1 MSERSSQTERLLT
14 LTCVLLASER
24 GLTKNEIY
32 EVVRGYHQQ
41 LQTRNMVSLT
51 KLFER
56 DKDIL
61 RDLGVQLEVITPE
74 HSPDDHTEARYR
86 ISQQDFTWP
95 ADLKF
100 SSRQMALLELAA
112 RAWSRSSLSEPA
124 ERGLTKLK
132 ALGVSQFQDL
142 IGFAPQLRTPD
153 RNFDAISYAIAN
165 NQQIAFQY
173 RKLDAPETKN
183 RIVEPWKLR
192 QLQGE
197 WVMLGNDQEAGSS
210 RNFLLRRIIGE
221 ISTLPEVF
229 EIDEASVTKAEIE
242 LDGFIQSN
250 KAILEITPGSEAE
263 FTFGESGEIE
273 ISYMDEQLFS
283 EDILELGNAVKVVQP
298 ESLRKRVI
306 SAYHQVVNL
315 HA

>member
-1 MSERSSQTERLLT
+1 MSDRSTQTERLLT

-61 RDLGVQLEVITPE
+61 RDLGVQLEVVTPE
-74 HSPDDHTEARYR
+74 HSPGDQTEARYL

-100 SSRQMALLELAA
+100 NSRQMALLELAA

-124 ERGLTKLK
+124 QRGLTKLK
-132 ALGVSQFQDL
+132 ALGVGQFQDL

-153 RNFDAISYAIAN
+153 RNFDAISNAIVDSR
-165 NQQIAFQY
+165 QISFQY
-173 RKLDAPETKN
+173 RKLDADEAQN
-183 RIVEPWKLR
+183 RIVQPWKLR
-192 QLQGE
+192 QLEGE
-197 WVMLGNDQEAGSS
+197 WVMLGADQQAGSS
-210 RNFLLRRIIGE
+210 RNFLLRRIVGE
-221 ISTLPEVF
+221 IQLLTEGFTV
-229 EIDEASVTKAEIE
+229 DEAAIFKAETE
-242 LDGFIQSN
+242 LDSYIQSN
-250 KAILEITPGSEAE
+250 KAVLEVAPNSEAE
-263 FTFGESGEIE
+263 FNFGKSGEVE
-273 ISYMDEQLFS
+273 VSFMDEQLFS
-283 EDILELGNAVKVVQP
+283 EDILELGGAVRVLHP
-298 ESLRKRVI
+298 ESLRKRVTD
-306 SAYHQVVNL
+306 AYHKVVNL